1 MLLSP
6 KIKCLVLSRYPN
18 SDPQEVIV
26 NMQRAVVSSSRI
38 SAVSSLDTPKR
49 RLKDV
54 AFNAGFPLISFGAY
68 ISVA

>member
-18 SDPQEVIV
+18 SDPQKVIV

-38 SAVSSLDTPKR
+38 SAVSSLHTPKR

-54 AFNAGFPLISFGAY
+54 AFNVGFPLISFGAY